1 MQYLLSLPANSAG
14 CFNDD
19 RRCDSQQWFATS
31 DPSGKRIGSGGGTVW
46 LLEDCYRN
54 NAPDKTFEEWLKGD
68 KRILI
73 HAGGQSRRL
82 PAYAPSGKLFTP
94 IPIFRWARGQRLSQ
108 DLLSLQLPLYEKI
121 LQQSP
126 QSLRTLIASG
136 DVYIHTD
143 EPVRPVPEADVVCY
157 GLWEDI
163 SLASRHGVFALD
175 RKSPDKLD
183 FMMQKPSLSLLEK
196 YGQSHY
202 VLMDIGVWLLSDRAV
217 EILRKRSRD
226 KESGDLQFYDLYSDF
241 GLALGKNPQTKDEE
255 INALSVKIVPLQGGE
270 FYHYGTSRELITSTL
285 AIQNRTNDQRLIM
298 HNRVKPHPA
307 IFTQNAEVEI
317 PFTNKNENVW
327 IENSHIS
334 AEWSISSNHL
344 ITGVPKNAWSLALP
358 SGVCID
364 AVPLGDTEWVARP
377 YGINDAFKG
386 SMNDDSTL
394 WMGIPLKEWLS
405 QHRISPD
412 ELTGNPNDIQ
422 ELRLFPKV
430 ASVQDLGVVFQW
442 MISDPQSQEGRDIWR
457 NAERYSADE
466 LLDKANLSRLWE
478 QRKKLRLKNRKMLE
492 KNFDKSVF
500 YQSDLLDGAREYAEN
515 KLPIPLAIDE
525 KASVLQ
531 RIHNRMLRSKIEALT
546 GDNEASKKNE
556 DEAFSLMRNELT
568 ASLRTDV
575 KARKSDVQAD
585 QIVWAR
591 TPVRIDLAGGWTDT
605 PPYSLYCGGNV
616 VNIAIELNGQ
626 PPLQVYVKPC
636 EKFHIVLRSIDMGA
650 VEIVQTFDELGDFS
664 KIGSPFSIPK
674 CAIALIGFLPQFS
687 DATFASLEEQ
697 LMSFGCGMEVT
708 LLSAIPAGSGLGTS
722 SILAATVLGA
732 LFDFCKLPNDKHL
745 ICNYTLAL
753 EQLLT
758 TGGGWQDQYGGVF
771 HGVKLLQSE
780 SGFVQYPRVNWL
792 PGHLFT
798 DADYRSCH
806 LLYYTGITRVAK
818 NILAEIVSSMFL
830 NSSKHLRLLDDMKW
844 HALDMA
850 HCIQRG
856 DFEAYGKLLRLT
868 WEQNKRLDSGTNPPQ
883 VERIIALID
892 DYAAG
897 YKLPGAG
904 GGGFLY
910 MAAKDVG
917 AAAHIRKILNENK
930 PNNRARFV
938 EMSLS
943 DTGLQVS
950 RS

>member
-1 MQYLLSLPANSAG
+1 MQYLLSLPDNGASY
-14 CFNDD
+14 FNDEQ
-19 RRCDSQQWFATS
+19 RHDSRQWFATS
-31 DPSGKRIGSGGGTVW
+31 DPAGKRIGSGGGTVW
-46 LLEDCYRN
+46 LLEECYRE
-54 NAPDKTFEEWLKGD
+54 NAPGKSFGEWLAED

-126 QSLRTLIASG
+126 ESLRTLVASG
-136 DVYIHTD
+136 DVYIYTD
-143 EPVRPVPEADVVCY
+143 EPVRPLPEADVVCY

-175 RKSPDKLD
+175 RKSSGELD
-183 FMMQKPSLSLLEK
+183 FMMQKPAPAILEK

-202 VLMDIGVWLLSDRAV
+202 VLMDIGIWLLNDRAV
-217 EILRKRSRD
+217 EILRKRSQGEEAGSLR
-226 KESGDLQFYDLYSDF
+226 FYDLYSDF
-241 GLALGKNPQTKDEE
+241 GLALGKNPQVKDEE

-270 FYHYGTSRELITSTL
+270 FYHYGTSRELISSTL

-317 PFTNKNENVW
+317 PFTDKNENVW
-327 IENSHIS
+327 IENSQVSAGWAIS
-334 AEWSISSNHL
+334 DNHL
-344 ITGVPKNAWSLALP
+344 ITGVPQNKWELALP
-358 SGVCID
+358 SGTCID
-364 AVPLGDTEWVARP
+364 VVPFGSDEWVARP
-377 YGINDAFKG
+377 YNINDTFKG
-386 SMNDDSTL
+386 AVGDENTL
-394 WMGIPLKEWLS
+394 LMGIPFTKWLAQRNLS
-405 QHRISPD
+405 QD
-412 ELTGNPNDIQ
+412 ELRGNPNDIQ
-422 ELRLFPKV
+422 NLRLFPKV
-430 ASVQDLGVVFQW
+430 ASVKELGIVLQW
-442 MISDPQSQEGRDIWR
+442 MVSEPELQEGLEIWR
-457 NAERYSADE
+457 KAERYSADE
-466 LLDKANLSRLWE
+466 LLDNANLSRLWA
-478 QRKKLRLKNRKMLE
+478 QRKRLRLANWKMLE

-500 YQSDLLDGAREYAEN
+500 YQSDLLDGAKEYAEN
-515 KLPIPLAIDE
+515 GLPVPAAIDE
-525 KASVLQ
+525 KAPVLQ
-531 RIHNRMLRSKIEALT
+531 RIHNRMLRSKIFALT
-546 GDNEASKKNE
+546 GDAKASKENE
-556 DEAFSLMRNELT
+556 DEVFSLMRKELT
-568 ASLRTDV
+568 ASLRADA
-575 KARKSDVQAD
+575 KAHKPDVQAD

-616 VNIAIELNGQ
+616 ANIAIELNGQ

-636 EKFHIVLRSIDMGA
+636 EAFHIVLRSIDMGA
-650 VEIVQTFDELGDFS
+650 VEIVKTFGELGDFC

-674 CAIALIGFLPQFS
+674 CAIALIGFLPQFA
-687 DATFASLEEQ
+687 DETFPSLEEQ
-697 LMSFGCGMEVT
+697 LKSFGCGIEVT

-722 SILAATVLGA
+722 SILASTVLGA
-732 LFDFCKLPNDKHL
+732 LFDFCKLPDDKHL

-780 SGFVQYPRVNWL
+780 SGFSQYPRVNWL

-798 DADYRSCH
+798 DADYKSCH

-818 NILAEIVSSMFL
+818 NILSEIVSSVFL
-830 NSSKHLRLLDDMKW
+830 NSSSHLQLLGEMKL

-850 HCIQRG
+850 NCIQRG
-856 DFEAYGKLLRLT
+856 DFGEYGKLLRLT

-883 VERIIALID
+883 VEGIISLID
-892 DYAAG
+892 DYTTG

-904 GGGFLY
+904 GGGYLY
-910 MAAKDVG
+910 MVAKDAG
-917 AAAHIRKILNENK
+917 AASRIRKTLNENK
-930 PNNRARFV
+930 PNARARFV